1 MGQRHYQL
9 KVIFVWIL
17 FSDRIDYAKSYVI
30 SSKNKPKTLVSIDSA
45 ISLGAFKILN
55 SIINEKETNSNN
67 ARQTSL
73 VSDILK
79 NMKVFFMVSVK
90 WKM

>member
-1 MGQRHYQL
+1 MGQQHHQL
-9 KVIFVWIL
+9 RVVFIWIL

-30 SSKNKPKTLVSIDSA
+30 SSKNKQETLVSIDSA

-67 ARQTSL
+67 TRQNSL

-79 NMKVFFMVSVK
+79 NMKVFFMVFVK

>member
-1 MGQRHYQL
+1 MGQQHHQL
-9 KVIFVWIL
+9 RVVFIWIL

-30 SSKNKPKTLVSIDSA
+30 SSKNKPETLVSIDSA

>member
-1 MGQRHYQL
+1 MGQQHHQL
-9 KVIFVWIL
+9 RVVFIWIL

-30 SSKNKPKTLVSIDSA
+30 SSKNKQETLVSIDSA

>member
-1 MGQRHYQL
+1 MGQQHHQL
-9 KVIFVWIL
+9 RVVFIWIL

-30 SSKNKPKTLVSIDSA
+30 SSKNKQETLVSIDSA

-79 NMKVFFMVSVK
+79 NTKVFFMVSVK

>member
-1 MGQRHYQL
+1 M
-9 KVIFVWIL
+9 
-17 FSDRIDYAKSYVI
+17 
-30 SSKNKPKTLVSIDSA
+30 SIDSA

-55 SIINEKETNSNN
+55 SIINETETDSNN
-67 ARQTSL
+67 TREISL

-90 WKM
+90 